1 MGPAGW
7 IGIEPE
13 TQALL
18 EVVLIHLRLLDEFL
32 GNQGRDTDVRA
43 VVMSPTTAE
52 CASVRISSTV
62 TLGASSMHL
71 KRHPSRADRISDSR
85 NRTGPPLRPTTEP
98 RKVSP
103 LEPVEY
109 GRGGEPEQHAELARR
124 QQPLGHSVV
133 TRVRSRL
140 PAALRATL
148 RDEGSAPCPRCIRRP
163 SHPRPDVL
171 ELARLVD
178 DQALAERLEIRLRER
193 RPHPGP

>member
-1 MGPAGW
+1 MLVEQTRLLIKACGPSGPAGS

-18 EVVLIHLRLLDEFL
+18 EAVLIHLRLLDEFL

-52 CASVRISSTV
+52 CASVRTSSTV
-62 TLGASSMHL
+62 TFGGQLDASE
-71 KRHPSRADRISDSR
+71 A
-85 NRTGPPLRPTTEP
+85 PPLEGRQDLRLPEPHRPALATEQPEP

-109 GRGGEPEQHAELARR
+109 GRGGEPEQHAEVARR

-163 SHPRPDVL
+163 SHPRP
-171 ELARLVD
+171 
-178 DQALAERLEIRLRER
+178 R
-193 RPHPGP
+193 RPRARATS